1 MLHVWGR
8 RTGVS
13 GLSNGVQ
20 GVRMGFESGNRDE
33 AVETLLRL
41 KMAGE
46 GSDDW
51 EQLLGGG

>member
-1 MLHVWGR
+1 M
-8 RTGVS
+8 
-13 GLSNGVQ
+13 SNGVQ
-20 GVRMGFESGNRDE
+20 GVRTSTPKGKRGSEARGTRTSGNRDE

>member
-1 MLHVWGR
+1 
-8 RTGVS
+8 
-13 GLSNGVQ
+13 
-20 GVRMGFESGNRDE
+20 MGFRGYGPVHRRAKRDRGARGTRTSGNRDE